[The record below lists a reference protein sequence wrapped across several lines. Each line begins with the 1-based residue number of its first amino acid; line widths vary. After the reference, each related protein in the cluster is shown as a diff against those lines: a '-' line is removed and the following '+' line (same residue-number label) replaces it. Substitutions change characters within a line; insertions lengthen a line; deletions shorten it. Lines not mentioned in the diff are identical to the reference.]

1 MRSQFLDNGG
11 TTAPL
16 ELGQQRSPRIEVTVS
31 GPHRV
36 PFLNGRLFPGQHSA
50 TRFFF
55 CPAGCVLLL
64 LSFTGSANLWAQSL
78 VPATVG
84 PRESLQQPN
93 RSQTPTSPDL
103 PTNPPTSPPQLGNPN
118 AAGNAAATAT
128 TAAAADDKGS
138 FNAQASFTTPLKT
151 RTTPSTAGTGGSSSP
166 LGEAFEPSRVLAI
179 VAGQP
184 ILAGE
189 QLVMINE
196 IIQTQAADAPPFV
209 REKMLEQGMRELLPR
224 SIERKMLYQE
234 ALLQLP
240 ATAKLEDIKKDL
252 YKQVEEK
259 QLPQLLKKYQANN
272 LGELDARLRSLGG
285 SWRAVREQIVETEI
299 GKFAVTSQ
307 MNIDE
312 DVTYDQLIRRY
323 MQNRE
328 NYRVEEQVRWEHLMV
343 SFSKTP
349 DRGEAKRK
357 LVSMGNEV
365 IYGAPLAEVAKRSS
379 DDFFAAQGGYNDWT
393 KRNSLTNRQ
402 LEDRVFSEPVG
413 RLSDIIETSLGYH
426 IIRVIERQEAGII
439 PFTELQDKLREEI
452 LNERQ
457 SQALQR
463 IIAKIRNRIPYEI
476 YLEGVEF

>member
-1 MRSQFLDNGG
+1 MQSQLPSSGSSVKNPTFGRSLNPPF
-11 TTAPL
+11 
-16 ELGQQRSPRIEVTVS
+16 RWSF
-31 GPHRV
+31 PH
-36 PFLNGRLFPGQHSA
+36 
-50 TRFFF
+50 
-55 CPAGCVLLL
+55 VLLL
-64 LSFTGSANLWAQSL
+64 HLLLVAWVGSPDLAAQSL
-78 VPATVG
+78 LPAPVG
-84 PRESLQQPN
+84 PRDLGPQQQPQ
-93 RSQTPTSPDL
+93 RLAPL
-103 PTNPPTSPPQLGNPN
+103 PTQPGASLAKPIAPTDE
-118 AAGNAAATAT
+118 
-128 TAAAADDKGS
+128 TAASGTTGLPS
-138 FNAQASFTTPLKT
+138 FNAQTSFTAPAN
-151 RTTPSTAGTGGSSSP
+151 PAPANPTAGGSKANNA

-209 REKMLEQGMRELLPR
+209 HEKMLEQGMRELLPR

-240 ATAKLEDIKKDL
+240 ATANVADIKKDL

-285 SWRAVREQIVETEI
+285 SWRAMREQIVETEI
-299 GKFAVTSQ
+299 GKFAVMSQ
-307 MNIDE
+307 LNVDD
-312 DVTYDQLIRRY
+312 DVTYDQLIRLY

-328 NYRVEEQVRWEHLMV
+328 QYRVEQQARWEHLMV

-365 IYGAPLAEVAKRSS
+365 IYGAPFAEVAKRSS

-393 KRNSLTNRQ
+393 KRKSLTNRQ

-413 RLSDIIETSLGYH
+413 RLSDIIETDLGYH
-426 IIRVIERQEAGII
+426 IIRVIERQEEGII
-439 PFTELQDKLREEI
+439 SFTEMQDKLREEI

-463 IIAKIRNRIPYEI
+463 VIAKIRNRIPYEI

>member
-1 MRSQFLDNGG
+1 MQSQLPSSGSLVKNPPFGRSSH
-11 TTAPL
+11 P
-16 ELGQQRSPRIEVTVS
+16 SPRWS
-31 GPHRV
+31 
-36 PFLNGRLFPGQHSA
+36 
-50 TRFFF
+50 
-55 CPAGCVLLL
+55 CPAIRYRHLLFVGWLLL
-64 LSFTGSANLWAQSL
+64 VGWVWSPHLAAQSL
-78 VPATVG
+78 VPAPVG
-84 PRESLQQPN
+84 PRDSGAPQQQPPTQPQRLAPLPAAPAASLAKPIAPTDGTAVSETN
-93 RSQTPTSPDL
+93 GVPSFNAQTSFLTPASPTPTSP
-103 PTNPPTSPPQLGNPN
+103 TAGG
-118 AAGNAAATAT
+118 GNANRA
-128 TAAAADDKGS
+128 
-138 FNAQASFTTPLKT
+138 
-151 RTTPSTAGTGGSSSP
+151 

-209 REKMLEQGMRELLPR
+209 HEKMMEQGMRELLPR

-240 ATAKLEDIKKDL
+240 ETAKVEDIKKDL

-259 QLPQLLKKYQANN
+259 QLPQLLKKYEANN

-285 SWRAVREQIVETEI
+285 SWRALREQIVETEI
-299 GKFAVTSQ
+299 GKFAVMSQ
-307 MNIDE
+307 LNVDE

-323 MQNRE
+323 MENRDS
-328 NYRVEEQVRWEHLMV
+328 YRVEEQARWEHLMV

-365 IYGAPLAEVAKRSS
+365 IYGAPFAEVAKRGS

-402 LEDRVFSEPVG
+402 LEERVFSEPVG
-413 RLSDIIETSLGYH
+413 RLSDIIESDSGYH

-439 PFTELQDKLREEI
+439 SFTEMQDKLREEI

-463 IIAKIRNRIPYEI
+463 VIAKIRNRIPYEI